1 MPAETSDFSAINS
14 TWQNMLSAMRGDTLI
29 IRATHKPGQV
39 SRQVSAS
46 HAQVRSG
53 QRATNRPGQRRS
65 SGWIRRVLCERLQK
79 PCFLRDITEQ

>member
-46 HAQVRSG
+46 HEQVRSG
-53 QRATNRPGQRRS
+53 QREPRTGQVSAAARGGLGEYCV
-65 SGWIRRVLCERLQK
+65 SGCKNHSGI
-79 PCFLRDITEQ
+79 